1 MFILKKPNIFFFIFF
16 CFAFLVSIFFMNS
29 NSHNLEAV
37 SSVQA
42 SFISEDSLF
51 RPLKKNNAPD
61 LQISATQALSVLIIP
76 ETGTEKILFQ
86 KNANNTDPI
95 ASMSKLMTAI
105 IVIEQYDL
113 EKKIFLTPDQ
123 ASALIATGGNVS
135 SGQAISIKNLL
146 TIMLIESNN
155 VAADILSEQMPTGK
169 FVSLMNQKAKDL
181 NLKKAVF
188 FNPSGLTEQ
197 DFKMNQ
203 ASADDLKKIII
214 YIIKNHSLL
223 VEICSIQSIDY
234 YINGHY
240 YKKLENTNA
249 LLKKGPEY
257 LWGKTGYTKEANGCI
272 ISVSKKPFFSPFQSK
287 TAYIINI
294 IMGADGKTSRFVE
307 AEKLENWITNSFIW

>member
-1 MFILKKPNIFFFIFF
+1 MLISKKPNIFFFIVF
-16 CFAFLVSIFFMNS
+16 CFAFFVSIFFINS
-29 NSHNLEAV
+29 NNRELNTIPA
-37 SSVQA
+37 VQA
-42 SFISEDSLF
+42 SLIPGDSLF
-51 RPLKKNNAPD
+51 RPLKKNNAFD
-61 LQISATQALSVLIIP
+61 LQINATQALSVLVIP
-76 ETGTEKILFQ
+76 ETGEEKILFQ
-86 KNANNTDPI
+86 KNAYNSDPI

-105 IVIEQYDL
+105 VAAEQYDL
-113 EKKIFLTPDQ
+113 EKKIFLNPEQT
-123 ASALIATGGNVS
+123 STIMATGGRIQS
-135 SGQAISIKNLL
+135 DPISIKDLL

-155 VAADILSEQMPTGK
+155 AAADILSEQMSSGR

-188 FNPSGLTEQ
+188 FNPSGLTED

-214 YIIKNHSLL
+214 YIIKNNSLIAD
-223 VEICSIQSIDY
+223 ICSIQSVDY

-240 YKKLENTNA
+240 FKKLENTNA

-294 IMGADGKTSRFVE
+294 IMGADGKTSRFIE
-307 AEKLENWITNSFIW
+307 AEKLENWITDSFIW